1 MNPSRRFLAATFR
14 YLLGVVCTIAI
25 VPGDTLATMPSPR
38 SAQAASPQDQA
49 AKIPPD
55 QLDSLVAPIALYPD
69 PMLAQ
74 TLAAST
80 YPLEVIQLQQWL
92 VKNPTLKDNALADAV
107 MKQPWDPSVQA
118 LAALPEVVK
127 RLADDIQW
135 TTDLGNAFLAQQSD
149 VMDAVQRMRKKA
161 LDTGAREPKG
171 ANQPLPAA
179 IGQCS
184 VTHIATLTT
193 RLGDDPLA
201 TASADGGAA
210 ATFVNGGS
218 AVSYER
224 DPGLAASTV
233 GDPAVLCLMSIPRDC
248 PEGDLRGRVYYG
260 VDLNFE
266 SAWWVLPDSEHLC
279 GGA

>member
-1 MNPSRRFLAATFR
+1 MEAVMRFCSRISNRLLPAVILAGGLAVLGPARADGPSYDCGKASSPAERAICADPQLSAIDA
-14 YLLGVVCTIAI
+14 LIAKAFKDFEPAFGGDKRKIARALVADRDACKDEIACI
-25 VPGDTLATMPSPR
+25 V
-38 SAQAASPQDQA
+38 SAQ
-49 AKIPPD
+49 
-55 QLDSLVAPIALYPD
+55 
-69 PMLAQ
+69 
-74 TLAAST
+74 
-80 YPLEVIQLQQWL
+80 
-92 VKNPTLKDNALADAV
+92 NNALQTFGFSPHWVEAYNEG
-107 MKQPWDPSVQA
+107 
-118 LAALPEVVK
+118 L
-127 RLADDIQW
+127 I
-135 TTDLGNAFLAQQSD
+135 G
-149 VMDAVQRMRKKA
+149 KKA

-179 IGQCS
+179 IGQCA

-193 RLGDDPLA
+193 RFGDDPLA